1 MELIFLT
8 ASSLSNAVVKRRQN
22 KKKEDLGAFLRDT
35 MMENKFTSG
44 LKNLEIKTVVN
55 SSSGL
60 YDFHIDQLI
69 LFPAK
74 NIFHSFAEHKSTA
87 ELFNTFFRQH
97 SSDEEE
103 KKYGEKIFSVCGLQM
118 IMVNCIYFCC
128 IAPWP
133 F

>member
-1 MELIFLT
+1 MRLKLELIFLT
-8 ASSLSNAVVKRRQN
+8 AEFFVKRRR
-22 KKKEDLGAFLRDT
+22 KKATKKEEEDLGAFLRDT

-74 NIFHSFAEHKSTA
+74 NIFS
-87 ELFNTFFRQH
+87 L
-97 SSDEEE
+97 
-103 KKYGEKIFSVCGLQM
+103 VCGT
-118 IMVNCIYFCC
+118 
-128 IAPWP
+128 
-133 F
+133 